1 MIITVLNY
9 NTGSTHFYNYSG
21 NLDSH
26 SIETWL
32 KETHNHQ
39 EDEISWISTEDLNY
53 YIDPNIYLNLIK
65 PINE

>member
-1 MIITVLNY
+1 MADVIECKSPD
-9 NTGSTHFYNYSG
+9 GTHFYNYTR

-32 KETHNHQ
+32 KETYNHQ
-39 EDEISWISTEDLNY
+39 EDEISWMSTEDLNY

>member
-39 EDEISWISTEDLNY
+39 
-53 YIDPNIYLNLIK
+53 
-65 PINE
+65 